1 MTMQSFVYWCI
12 FFFLLFINYYLILIT
27 QDFGSSGTT
36 PSRDKIKTTFT
47 PAIVVPSIGILLFGL
62 LYLWM
67 GESKPS
73 YLSTRISDN
82 SLLTGYTYGTFVVAV
97 LALHISLYKVNLS

>member
-12 FFFLLFINYYLILIT
+12 FFCLLFINYYLILIT
-27 QDFGSSGTT
+27 QDFGSSGTD
-36 PSRDKIKTTFT
+36 SRKEIKDKFT

-73 YLSTRISDN
+73 YLNTRISDN
-82 SLLTGYTYGTFVVAV
+82 SLLTGYVYGTFVVAV